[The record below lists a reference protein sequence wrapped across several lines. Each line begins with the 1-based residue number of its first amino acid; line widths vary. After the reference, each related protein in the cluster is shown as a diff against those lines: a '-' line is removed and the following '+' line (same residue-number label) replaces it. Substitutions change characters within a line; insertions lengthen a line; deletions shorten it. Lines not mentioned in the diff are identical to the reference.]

1 MNKLTHSYYCGAS
14 DSQIIY
20 ETIGNYFDHTCEANP
35 DGDALVV
42 RHQGIRLT
50 YSQLREK
57 VDQLATGLLALGI
70 APGVRVGIW
79 GPNSCEWVLVQLA
92 TAKIGAIMVCINP
105 AYRTYELEYAL
116 NKVECDTIITAEQF
130 KSSDYLGML
139 QTLAPELAD
148 CEPCALQSKTL
159 PHLKR
164 VIRMGKEKSPG
175 MLNFDDVCA
184 MGAAEH
190 HARLAELAAE
200 LLPDDAINIQ
210 FTSGTTGNPKGATLS
225 HCNILNNGYLTGAAM
240 ALSPED
246 RLCIPVPLY
255 HCFGMV
261 LSVLACVAHGAT
273 MVFPGEAFDPLDTL
287 KTVQDERCTALHGV
301 PTMFIME
308 LDHPDF
314 SSFDMSTLRTGIM
327 AGAPCPVEV
336 MRRLIS
342 EMHMKDILIGYGQTE
357 VSPINNM
364 TLPDDSLQRRTE
376 TVGRAVPWVEI
387 KVIDESGRVVPIGEK
402 GEICTRGY
410 SVMQGYWNDPERTA
424 ETIDPGGWLH
434 SGDLA
439 VMDGDGYVQIV
450 GRIKDMIIRGGEN
463 IYPREIEEF
472 LYQHPAISEVQVF
485 GVPDEKMGEEVCAW
499 IQLNAGHELSAD
511 DVKDYCRDKI
521 THFKIP
527 RYIDFVDEYPMTV
540 TGKIQK
546 FVMRDAM
553 SERLQGASS

>member
-1 MNKLTHSYYCGAS
+1 MTQLTQSYYCGAS
-14 DSQIIY
+14 QSQIIY
-20 ETIGNYFDHTCEANP
+20 ETIGNYFDRTCESNP
-35 DGDALVV
+35 EIDALVV
-42 RHQGIRLT
+42 RHQNVRWS
-50 YSQLREK
+50 YQQLQEQ
-57 VDQLATGLLALGI
+57 VNSLAAGLLALGI
-70 APGVRVGIW
+70 QTGDRVGIW
-79 GPNSCEWVLVQLA
+79 GPNSAEWVMVQLA

-164 VIRMGKEKSPG
+164 VIRMGKGKSPG
-175 MLNFDDVCA
+175 MLNFEDVCA
-184 MGAAEH
+184 MGSAEH
-190 HARLAELAAE
+190 HARLAQLAAE
-200 LLPDDAINIQ
+200 LRPDDAINIQ

-225 HCNILNNGYLTGAAM
+225 HCNILNNGCLTGAAM
-240 ALSPED
+240 GLSPQD

-287 KTVQDERCTALHGV
+287 KAVEEERCTALHGV

-308 LDHPDF
+308 LDHPSF
-314 SSFDMSTLRTGIM
+314 SQFDLSSLRTGIM

-342 EMHMKDILIGYGQTE
+342 EMHMDDILIAYGQTE

-364 TLPDDSLQRRTE
+364 TLPNDSLERRTE

-387 KVIDESGRVVPIGEK
+387 KVIDDAGRVVRVGEK

-424 ETIDPGGWLH
+424 ETIDAGGWLH

-546 FVMRDAM
+546 FVMREAM
-553 SERLQGASS
+553 VERLSGS

>member
-1 MNKLTHSYYCGAS
+1 MTQLTQSYYCGAS
-14 DSQIIY
+14 QSQIIY
-20 ETIGNYFDHTCEANP
+20 ETIGNYFDRTCESNP
-35 DGDALVV
+35 EIDALVV
-42 RHQGIRLT
+42 RHQSVRWS
-50 YSQLREK
+50 YQQLQER
-57 VDQLATGLLALGI
+57 VNSLAAGLLALGI
-70 APGVRVGIW
+70 QTGDRVGIW
-79 GPNSCEWVLVQLA
+79 GPNSAEWVMVQLA

-148 CEPCALQSKTL
+148 CEPCGLQSKTL

-164 VIRMGKEKSPG
+164 VIRMGTGKSPG

-190 HARLAELAAE
+190 HARLAQLAAE
-200 LLPDDAINIQ
+200 LRPDDAINIQ

-240 ALSPED
+240 DLSPQD

-287 KTVQDERCTALHGV
+287 KAVEEERCTALHGV

-308 LDHPDF
+308 LDHPSF
-314 SSFDMSTLRTGIM
+314 SQFDLSSLRTGIM

-342 EMHMKDILIGYGQTE
+342 EMHMDDILIAYGQTE

-364 TLPDDSLQRRTE
+364 TLPNDSLERRTE

-387 KVIDESGRVVPIGEK
+387 KVIDDAGRVVRVGEK

-424 ETIDPGGWLH
+424 ETIDAGGWLH

-472 LYQHPAISEVQVF
+472 LYQHPAISEVQV
-485 GVPDEKMGEEVCAW
+485 
-499 IQLNAGHELSAD
+499 
-511 DVKDYCRDKI
+511 
-521 THFKIP
+521 
-527 RYIDFVDEYPMTV
+527 
-540 TGKIQK
+540 
-546 FVMRDAM
+546 
-553 SERLQGASS
+553 

>member
-1 MNKLTHSYYCGAS
+1 MTQLTQSYYCGAS
-14 DSQIIY
+14 QSQIIY
-20 ETIGNYFDHTCEANP
+20 ETIGNYFDRTCESNP
-35 DGDALVV
+35 EIDALVV
-42 RHQGIRLT
+42 RHQNVRWS
-50 YSQLREK
+50 YQQLQEQ
-57 VDQLATGLLALGI
+57 VNSLAAGLLALGI
-70 APGVRVGIW
+70 QTGDRVGIW
-79 GPNSCEWVLVQLA
+79 GPNSAEWVMVQLA

-164 VIRMGKEKSPG
+164 VIRMGKGKSPG

-190 HARLAELAAE
+190 HARLAQLAAE
-200 LLPDDAINIQ
+200 LRPDDAINIQ

-225 HCNILNNGYLTGAAM
+225 HCNILNNGCLTGAAM
-240 ALSPED
+240 GLSPQD

-287 KTVQDERCTALHGV
+287 KAVEEERCTALHGV

-308 LDHPDF
+308 LDHPSF
-314 SSFDMSTLRTGIM
+314 SQFDLSSLRTGIM

-342 EMHMKDILIGYGQTE
+342 EMHMDDILIAYGQTE

-364 TLPDDSLQRRTE
+364 TLPNDSLERRTE

-387 KVIDESGRVVPIGEK
+387 KVIDDAGRVVPVGEK

-511 DVKDYCRDKI
+511 EVKDYCRDKI

-546 FVMRDAM
+546 FVMREAM
-553 SERLQGASS
+553 VERLSGS

>member
-1 MNKLTHSYYCGAS
+1 MTQLTQSYYCGAS
-14 DSQIIY
+14 QSQIIY
-20 ETIGNYFDHTCEANP
+20 ETIGNYFDRTCESNP
-35 DGDALVV
+35 EIDALVV
-42 RHQGIRLT
+42 RHQNVRWS
-50 YSQLREK
+50 YQQLQEQ
-57 VDQLATGLLALGI
+57 VNSLAAGLLALGI
-70 APGVRVGIW
+70 QTGDRVGIW
-79 GPNSCEWVLVQLA
+79 GPNSAEWVMVQLA

-164 VIRMGKEKSPG
+164 VIRMGKGKSPG
-175 MLNFDDVCA
+175 MLNFEDVCA
-184 MGAAEH
+184 MGSAEH
-190 HARLAELAAE
+190 HARLAQLAAE
-200 LLPDDAINIQ
+200 LRPDDAINIQ

-225 HCNILNNGYLTGAAM
+225 HCNILNNGCLTGAAM
-240 ALSPED
+240 GLSPQD

-287 KTVQDERCTALHGV
+287 KAVEEERCTALHGV

-308 LDHPDF
+308 LDHPSF
-314 SSFDMSTLRTGIM
+314 SQFDLSSLRTGIM

-342 EMHMKDILIGYGQTE
+342 EMHMDDILIAYGQTE

-364 TLPDDSLQRRTE
+364 TLPNDSLERRTE

-387 KVIDESGRVVPIGEK
+387 KVIDDAGRVVRVGEK

-424 ETIDPGGWLH
+424 ETIDAGGWLH

-546 FVMRDAM
+546 FVMRETM
-553 SERLQGASS
+553 VERLSGG

>member
-1 MNKLTHSYYCGAS
+1 MEKLSQSYYCGAS
-14 DSQIIY
+14 TSQIIY
-20 ETIGNYFDHTCEANP
+20 ETIGNYFDRTCESNP
-35 DGDALVV
+35 EIDALVV
-42 RHQGIRLT
+42 RHQNVRWS
-50 YSQLREK
+50 YQQLQEQ
-57 VDQLATGLLALGI
+57 VNSLAAGLLALGI
-70 APGVRVGIW
+70 QTGDRVGIW
-79 GPNSCEWVLVQLA
+79 GPNSAEWVMVQLA

-164 VIRMGKEKSPG
+164 VIRMGKGKSPG

-190 HARLAELAAE
+190 HARLAQLAAE
-200 LLPDDAINIQ
+200 LRPDDAINIQ

-240 ALSPED
+240 DLSPQD

-287 KTVQDERCTALHGV
+287 KAVEEERCTALHGV

-308 LDHPDF
+308 LDHPSF
-314 SSFDMSTLRTGIM
+314 SQFDLSSLRTGIM

-342 EMHMKDILIGYGQTE
+342 EMHMDDILIAYGQTE

-364 TLPDDSLQRRTE
+364 TLPNDSLERRTE

-387 KVIDESGRVVPIGEK
+387 KVIDDAGRVVPVGEK

-424 ETIDPGGWLH
+424 ETIDSGGWLH

-511 DVKDYCRDKI
+511 EVKDYCRDKI

-546 FVMRDAM
+546 FVMREAM
-553 SERLQGASS
+553 VERLSGS